1 MAPTTL
7 SAGDIAITGFNFDNP
22 DEFSFVLLTDIGS
35 GTSISFTDNG
45 WLSSGGFRS
54 GEGTFTWT
62 ASTDLTAGTIINPS
76 LSSVAFSADGDQI
89 LAYQG
94 TASSPTFIYAVNSEG
109 SGWATD
115 ATNSN
120 TSALPAGLTNG
131 LTAVSIP
138 EVDNAIYNISN
149 GTSGTKAEL
158 LEKISNSANWTVND
172 TTQFTQ
178 PSGSFTVGDNS
189 TPSLSLSVAPVSF
202 SEAAGEAAATGTV
215 TRTGDV
221 TQSLTVTLASS
232 DTSEASVAATVTI
245 AANQTS
251 ATFDVSAIDDAIADG
266 SQTVTLTAS
275 ATNFTSGT
283 TSVTVTDDDTAAG
296 TTRIYDIQGAAHT
309 SPFAGQ
315 TVSNVPGIVTAVRSN
330 GFYLQD
336 PNPDANDATS
346 EGIFVFTSVAPTV
359 TVGDSILVSG
369 TVSEFT
375 SGGASSGNLSTTQ
388 IGGSLTINK
397 LSSGNP
403 LPVATILGNGGRAIP
418 TQVID
423 NDQFS
428 AFDPAQDGID
438 FYESV
443 EGMLVQVNNAVAVG
457 PTSNFGEIPVVA
469 DNGANATTLTPRG
482 GIIIQPGDFNP
493 ERIIIDDVLV
503 SSEPQVNVGDK
514 FSGAITGVIDYSFG
528 NYKLLNTSSLPS
540 VTSGGLTRETTTLT
554 GTEDQ
559 LTVAS
564 FNVENL
570 DPSDGSTKFASLA
583 NVIVNNLQ
591 APDII
596 SLEEIQDNNGATN
609 DSVVDANLTYQT
621 LIDAIATA
629 GGPTYEYRQVNP
641 VDDQD
646 GGQPGGN
653 IRVGFLF
660 NPERVDF
667 VDTPGGTSTTNTT
680 VISGEE
686 GLELSTSPGRIIDTD
701 LSDGDAFANSRKPL
715 VGEFVFNGNSVF
727 VIGNHFNSKGGDQPL
742 FGSNQPPTLT
752 SEAQRLQQ
760 AAIVNDFVES
770 ILAEDPNANVVVMGD
785 LNDFQFSNPLA
796 TLKGDDLTNL
806 VDTLPLNEQYTYVF
820 EGNSQ
825 ALDHILVSDNLST
838 TAAAE
843 IDIVHLNAEF
853 ADQVSDHDPLVAR
866 FTLPQANSAPVANN
880 DTATTNEDTA
890 VTISVLA
897 NDTDADGNTTILS
910 ETLAIATAPSNG
922 TILVNEDGTLTYTP
936 NLEFFGSDSFTY
948 TVQDNQGAT
957 SNTGTV
963 SLSVNPVVNVI
974 NGTSGNDT
982 LNGTDKRD
990 EINAGDKNDNLFGNA
1005 GSDKL
1010 FGEAGNDELS
1020 GGSGNDTL
1028 EGGIDND
1035 KLYGEDGKD
1044 ILTGGTGNDEL
1055 TGGANDDILRGGAGN
1070 DQVTGGIGIDT
1081 FVLATGEGK
1090 DTITDFVVGTDLI
1103 GLTNNLTFGTL
1114 TITQDGNDTRISV
1127 IDTNEFLATLT
1138 GIQSNTITE
1147 NAFTLV

>member
-1 MAPTTL
+1 
-7 SAGDIAITGFNFDNP
+7 
-22 DEFSFVLLTDIGS
+22 
-35 GTSISFTDNG
+35 
-45 WLSSGGFRS
+45 
-54 GEGTFTWT
+54 
-62 ASTDLTAGTIINPS
+62 
-76 LSSVAFSADGDQI
+76 
-89 LAYQG
+89 
-94 TASSPTFIYAVNSEG
+94 
-109 SGWATD
+109 
-115 ATNSN
+115 
-120 TSALPAGLTNG
+120 
-131 LTAVSIP
+131 
-138 EVDNAIYNISN
+138 
-149 GTSGTKAEL
+149 
-158 LEKISNSANWTVND
+158 
-172 TTQFTQ
+172 
-178 PSGSFTVGDNS
+178 
-189 TPSLSLSVAPVSF
+189 
-202 SEAAGEAAATGTV
+202 
-215 TRTGDV
+215 
-221 TQSLTVTLASS
+221 
-232 DTSEASVAATVTI
+232 
-245 AANQTS
+245 
-251 ATFDVSAIDDAIADG
+251 
-266 SQTVTLTAS
+266 
-275 ATNFTSGT
+275 
-283 TSVTVTDDDTAAG
+283 
-296 TTRIYDIQGAAHT
+296 
-309 SPFAGQ
+309 
-315 TVSNVPGIVTAVRSN
+315 
-330 GFYLQD
+330 
-336 PNPDANDATS
+336 
-346 EGIFVFTSVAPTV
+346 
-359 TVGDSILVSG
+359 
-369 TVSEFT
+369 
-375 SGGASSGNLSTTQ
+375 
-388 IGGSLTINK
+388 
-397 LSSGNP
+397 
-403 LPVATILGNGGRAIP
+403 
-418 TQVID
+418 
-423 NDQFS
+423 
-428 AFDPAQDGID
+428 
-438 FYESV
+438 
-443 EGMLVQVNNAVAVG
+443 MLVQVNNAVAVG
-457 PTSNFGEIPVVA
+457 PTSDFGEIPVVA

-493 ERIIIDDVLV
+493 ERIIIDDLLV

-528 NYKLLNTSSLPS
+528 NYKLLNTSSLPN

-583 NVIVNNLQ
+583 NIIVNNLQ

-609 DSVVDANLTYQT
+609 DSVVDADLTYQT
-621 LIDAIATA
+621 LINAIAAA

-680 VISGEE
+680 VTTGEE
-686 GLELSTSPGRIIDTD
+686 GPELSASPGRIIDTD

-752 SEAQRLQQ
+752 SETQRLQQ
-760 AAIVNDFVES
+760 AAIVNDFVED
-770 ILAEDPNANVVVMGD
+770 ILAADANANVVVMGD

-806 VDTLPLNEQYTYVF
+806 VDMLPLNEQYTYVF

-825 ALDHILVSDNLST
+825 ALDHILVSNNLST
-838 TAAAE
+838 TAAGE

-853 ADQVSDHDPLVAR
+853 ADQDSDHDPLVAR

-922 TILVNEDGTLTYTP
+922 TLSVNEEGTLTYTP

-957 SNTGTV
+957 SNVGTV
-963 SLSVNPVVNVI
+963 SLTVNPVVNII

-990 EINAGDKNDNLFGNA
+990 EIYAGDKNDNLFGNA

-1010 FGEAGNDELS
+1010 FGEAGNDELW

-1028 EGGIDND
+1028 EGGIGND

-1055 TGGANDDILRGGAGN
+1055 TGRC
-1070 DQVTGGIGIDT
+1070 
-1081 FVLATGEGK
+1081 
-1090 DTITDFVVGTDLI
+1090 
-1103 GLTNNLTFGTL
+1103 
-1114 TITQDGNDTRISV
+1114 
-1127 IDTNEFLATLT
+1127 
-1138 GIQSNTITE
+1138 
-1147 NAFTLV
+1147 